1 MVETAP
7 KRPNF
12 QPQFPLKVRFLNGIG
27 IPLNPLIKL
36 NKESLLSE
44 AQRQT
49 GLSDWGDESFRV
61 PFQILLKSLN
71 REANLHF
78 VGRSG
83 LRKIL
88 LRL

>member
-7 KRPNF
+7 KRPSF

-27 IPLNPLIKL
+27 TPLKPLIKL

-49 GLSDWGDESFRV
+49 GLYDWGDKSFVFPSKFYYFLIER
-61 PFQILLKSLN
+61 QIYTLLVVLVCAKYC
-71 REANLHF
+71 
-78 VGRSG
+78 
-83 LRKIL
+83 
-88 LRL
+88 

>member
-7 KRPNF
+7 KRPSF

-27 IPLNPLIKL
+27 TPLKPLIKL

-49 GLSDWGDESFRV
+49 GLYDWGDKSFV
-61 PFQILLKSLN
+61 FPSKFYYFFN